1 MRSILSRAA
10 VAALA
15 LVFTG
20 LAGLAPQA
28 RADEGMWTFDAFP
41 AALVKQKYGVDVAAK
56 WLERVRLGS
65 VRLDGGCSG
74 SLVSPDG
81 LVLTNH
87 HCARSCIADRS
98 TPERDLIAKGFV
110 AGSRAAEERCESFRI
125 SVLVGTEDVTAKIV
139 AATKGLTAAAE
150 ADARRKTRTALEQ
163 QCEADAKNG
172 TAGPLKCET
181 VELYQGGQYWLYRYK
196 RYDDVRLAFAPEED
210 IAAFGG
216 DPDNFQFPRWCLDM
230 ALLRVYENGQPAKTP
245 NALKVDWSATKAGD
259 PVFVSGHPGNT
270 DRLLTVAQLEA
281 QRDSLPFTLVRQSEL
296 RGRML
301 QYASTGAEPERQ
313 AAPVLASL
321 ENGLK
326 VRRKQL
332 DALLDDSILSARRA
346 EEAKLRAWLAQ
357 HPEVAREVGD
367 PWADIAKLQHLER
380 GIEVRYTFAEGGA
393 AFSGSQLY
401 SYARSLVRS
410 AAERGKPNAERLRE
424 YTDARLP
431 ALAQTL
437 RARAPVY
444 PEIEKIRITT
454 GLERIREY
462 LGHDDPLV
470 RKLLGND
477 SPAAVA
483 KRLVEG
489 SKLADPAVRTSLY
502 EGGAAAVAV
511 SNDPF
516 VVLYRAIDPEYRA
529 MRKQFEDEIQGPTT
543 AAQQRLSRIRFAALG
558 TTTYP
563 DATFTL
569 RVSYGQV
576 AGWTEPGKTIEPY
589 TRIATAFGRATGEA
603 PFRLPDSWT
612 AAKDRIDMQTP
623 FDVSTTNDIIGGN
636 SGSPLLNAKGD
647 VVGLVFDGNI
657 HSIGG
662 SFGYDPELNRT
673 VAVDARV
680 MREALT
686 KVYRADALV
695 REIDG
700 AKPKKKS

>member
-1 MRSILSRAA
+1 MLSTLSRAT
-10 VAALA
+10 LA
-15 LVFTG
+15 SLLLGFTF
-20 LAGLAPQA
+20 LAGLAPDA

-41 AALVKQKYGVDVAAK
+41 SAHVKQKYGVDVDAK

-74 SLVSPDG
+74 SLVSREG

-87 HCARSCIADRS
+87 HCARQCIADRS

-110 AGSRAAEERCESFRI
+110 AGTRSEEERCESYRI
-125 SVLVGTEDVTAKIV
+125 SVLVGTEDVTAKVV
-139 AATKGLTAAAE
+139 AATQGLSGAAE
-150 ADARRKTRTALEQ
+150 ADARRKARTALEQ
-163 QCEADAKNG
+163 QCETDAKG
-172 TAGPLKCET
+172 GKSGPLKCES

-196 RYDDVRLAFAPEED
+196 RYDDVRLVFAPEED
-210 IAAFGG
+210 VAAFGG

-230 ALLRVYENGQPAKTP
+230 SLLRVYENGQPAKTP
-245 NALKVDWSATKAGD
+245 NALKFDWAATKAGE

-270 DRLLTVAQLEA
+270 DRLLTVAQLED
-281 QRDSLPFTLVRQSEL
+281 QRDTLPFTLVRQAEL

-321 ENGLK
+321 ENTLK

-332 DALLDDSILSARRA
+332 DALLDDSILASRRA

-357 HPEVAREVGD
+357 HPDVAREVGD
-367 PWADIAKLQHLER
+367 PWADVAKAVELQR
-380 GIEVRYTFAEGGA
+380 GRNVRYTFAEGGA
-393 AFSGSQLY
+393 ALGNSQLY
-401 SYARSLVRS
+401 GYARALVRA

-424 YTDARLP
+424 YTDSRLP
-431 ALAQTL
+431 ALAQSL

-444 PEIEKIRITT
+444 PEIERIRITM
-454 GLERIREY
+454 GLERAREY

-470 RKLLGND
+470 RRLLGAD
-477 SPAAVA
+477 SPAEVS

-489 SKLADPAVRTSLY
+489 TKLADPAVRTALY
-502 EGGAAAVAV
+502 EGGAAAVAA
-511 SNDPF
+511 STDPF
-516 VVLYRAIDPEYRA
+516 IVLLRSLDPEYRA
-529 MRKQFEDEIQGPTT
+529 MRKQFEDEVQGPTT
-543 AAQQRLSRIRFAALG
+543 AAQQRLSKVRFAALG
-558 TTTYP
+558 TSTYP

-569 RVSYGQV
+569 RLSYGTV
-576 AGWTEPGKTIEPY
+576 AGWKEPGRTIEPY
-589 TRIATAFGRATGEA
+589 TTIATAFGRATGEA
-603 PFRLPDSWT
+603 PFALPASWL
-612 AAKDRIDMQTP
+612 AAKDRIDMNVP

-662 SFGYDPELNRT
+662 SFGYDAELNRT

-686 KVYRADALV
+686 KVYRADAIV
-695 REIDG
+695 RELDG
-700 AKPKKKS
+700 ATRKR